1 MMIEYKRC
9 NDIDALLDDVIMSI
23 PPFIYSNTKIYN
35 IGKLYNRLQSI
46 LNFNFSLE
54 YYVNEAIENAG
65 CGFNYI
71 CIDETDSQSG
81 NNHEIHF
88 IYRISYDDNDDVKDE
103 YIIFT

>member
-54 YYVNEAIENAG
+54 YYVNEAIENAV

-81 NNHEIHF
+81 KNYEIHF
-88 IYRISYDDNDDVKDE
+88 IYCICKYDNEDVKDE
-103 YIIFT
+103 KSKFT

>member
-1 MMIEYKRC
+1 MMIEYKHC
-9 NDIDALLDDVIMSI
+9 NDIDALFDDTIMSI
-23 PPFIYSNTKIYN
+23 PPFIYDNTKIYN

-65 CGFNYI
+65 CGFSCIYI
-71 CIDETDSQSG
+71 NPDDSQFGES
-81 NNHEIHF
+81 HEIHF